1 MSETAGSRSSPRVNP
16 PKDQQRADQ
25 IFAEAM
31 DRPPAARHDFI
42 ESVCGEDDTLRS
54 EVQEL
59 LEHYSSAEDALT
71 QTRTTHRITG
81 RPEIE
86 QVDLR
91 TDSGRTV
98 GTCRLDGKLPDDGLF
113 EQWATRRNSEG
124 PPAILSLARSRLSLD
139 EARRVGVHAESL
151 LRLDHPGLPRVIEA
165 GTVDLGRGPEAF
177 FLVEHIEGAPLPEG
191 AASSISD
198 LGRRVEYLV
207 DVCDAVQELHFSGLL
222 HARISADRCVVTEDD
237 RVRLIGPGLLA
248 AVARAVPESVA
259 AIELREADGA
269 PERPILA
276 ALALD
281 GRVDVFDL
289 GTIIR
294 TWLADM
300 VGPLADQLRI
310 ISTKATSHDR
320 QDRYRSAGELGDA
333 IRFALSPHAH
343 NGDDGMTLTDGL
355 SPILKIALLTLSAVV
370 GFTVG
375 VLLF

>member
-1 MSETAGSRSSPRVNP
+1 MNP
-16 PKDQQRADQ
+16 PRDQQRADQ

-42 ESVCGEDDTLRS
+42 ESICGEDDTLRS

-59 LEHYSSAEDALT
+59 LDHYSSAEDALT

-139 EARRVGVHAESL
+139 EARRIGVHAESL
-151 LRLDHPGLPRVIEA
+151 LRLDHPGLPRVLEA

-177 FLVEHIEGAPLPEG
+177 FLVERAEGDPLPEG
-191 AASSISD
+191 AASSSAD
-198 LGRRVEYLV
+198 LARRVEYLV

-222 HARISADRCVVTEDD
+222 HGRIATDRCVVTEDG

-248 AVARAVPESVA
+248 AVARAVPESA
-259 AIELREADGA
+259 AAKELQEAKGA
-269 PERPILA
+269 PERPVLA

-281 GRVDVFDL
+281 GRVDVFDI

-294 TWLADM
+294 TWLTDII
-300 VGPLADQLRI
+300 GPLADQLRI
-310 ISTKATSHDR
+310 IAAKATSHDR

-333 IRFALSPHAH
+333 IRGVLSPETHTGGNA
-343 NGDDGMTLTDGL
+343 MAQADGL
-355 SPILKIALLTLSAVV
+355 STIIKIALLTLSAVV
-370 GFTVG
+370 GFAVG